1 MGSADVDRYY
11 VRLTEPEQLRKRGET
26 ARALAAALELLQLV
40 PALIEETT
48 RLYGGFDLSSIPTIE
63 EGCVLAAILQSST
76 ALDTIESIVIERP
89 ELAPWREVVAKGRQD
104 MATVAALEQ
113 HLASEPGSVQSDL
126 GRMLVLDGSRCR
138 TTGFRAVSPPPWG
151 YRSSPCPSAT
161 NFFLI
166 APVLLPPCHG
176 SCSLGRF
183 ATPKRRLRTHP
194 TENLSSP

>member
-11 VRLTEPEQLRKRGET
+11 VRLTEPEQLRKRGEA

-48 RLYGGFDLSSIPTIE
+48 RLYGGFDLSSIPPIE

-126 GRMLVLDGSRCR
+126 GRTLVLDGHQVSRL
-138 TTGFRAVSPPPWG
+138 VSYMDQAG
-151 YRSSPCPSAT
+151 RVRREVSGRSYTLYLVEEPA
-161 NFFLI
+161 
-166 APVLLPPCHG
+166 AG
-176 SCSLGRF
+176 
-183 ATPKRRLRTHP
+183 
-194 TENLSSP
+194 